1 MENRLRDLRKF
12 LNLTQQE
19 MADILELP
27 KSRIVDIERGA
38 TKHISPE
45 IAEKLEEKY
54 NISSRWLL
62 FGKGSMYL
70 EPESSEEW
78 KEALKKELSI
88 QSDKEL
94 EQFLNVAKSP
104 KGLEILELFYRARKG
119 DREAIK
125 RLADILKGIEFTL

>member
-1 MENRLRDLRKF
+1 MESRLKQARKA
-12 LNLTQQE
+12 LGLYQQE
-19 MADILELP
+19 LADKLNIP

-38 TKHISPE
+38 VKTISPE
-45 IAEKLEEKY
+45 IAQGMEEHY

-70 EPESSEEW
+70 EPKSSEEW

-119 DREAIK
+119 DREAIM